1 MLDAYECCGWD
12 LRLSVNRLSQGEDV
26 YPSFL
31 DLFQSLE
38 KVITESAYSEEV
50 KSNYSGDMYVVICLA
65 VMFVTQF
72 TLKDKDDRYI
82 TSLMLI
88 VLFAVGLVVSLFVL
102 VKGITSIPNNKY
114 CQDPSFFYYV
124 IFPLIA
130 LCVGEISYGL
140 FLFFMDKKEKEKI
153 AKEQREKE
161 LSPDGIKLTKEEK

>member
-1 MLDAYECCGWD
+1 
-12 LRLSVNRLSQGEDV
+12 
-26 YPSFL
+26 
-31 DLFQSLE
+31 
-38 KVITESAYSEEV
+38 
-50 KSNYSGDMYVVICLA
+50 
-65 VMFVTQF
+65 
-72 TLKDKDDRYI
+72 
-82 TSLMLI
+82 MLI